1 MMNSNEN
8 VTNEQLAFMQD
19 LAGQGFDGMTAGD
32 FPVPFIKILTNGSP
46 ETIEGKAVFMPD
58 AKPGMFLNTATR
70 KLYKTLEVI
79 PLKYEM
85 IWTEWKPR
93 TDGGGFMGRHVPF
106 AVPVIGDPF
115 SGMKTKEG
123 NEIVDHYMFYCL
135 VVGEL
140 QKGPVILS
148 LKGSGVKH
156 AKNWNQKIRDL
167 TVTVPDKDNPGKTK
181 DVSAPFYGGVWKLTL
196 HFNENDKGSWW
207 SLGAGK
213 ETKGIEFVRYINQS
227 DYEEFVGKESK
238 RIDSQKPMLAI
249 EDLRQSSDEDVA
261 EATRNVTG
269 EKDF

>member
-1 MMNSNEN
+1 MTNEN
-8 VTNEQLAFMQD
+8 VTKEQLAFMQD

-46 ETIEGKAVFMPD
+46 ETIEGKSVYMEG

-93 TDGGGFMGRHVPF
+93 DAGGGFQGRHTPF
-106 AVPVIGDPF
+106 AVPVIGDPY

-123 NEIVDHYMFYCL
+123 NDIVDHYMFYCL
-135 VVGEL
+135 VIGEL
-140 QKGPVILS
+140 SKGPVILS
-148 LKGSGVKH
+148 LKGAGVKH

-167 TVTVPDKDNPGKTK
+167 TIPDCVDEAGNPLP
-181 DVSAPFYGGVWKLTL
+181 APFFAGVWELSL

-207 SLGAGK
+207 SLGQGK
-213 ETKGIEFVRYINQS
+213 ETSGIKFVRYINQN
-227 DYEEFVGKESK
+227 DYEAYVGKERK
-238 RIDSQKPMLAI
+238 RIDTQKPMLSI

-261 EATRNVTG
+261 EATVVTE